1 MDEAVET
8 VIGVPCKLKRGDARE
23 DGKVY
28 AGTWRSGKWGGEYWV
43 TPEKLHE
50 IRRRACREK
59 KAAWARKSP
68 EERAKV
74 CRQKNAYVQN
84 NPERKAKQKA
94 ARQAWQKRNKDRLN
108 AKHKAKRDNDPV
120 FAISHRIRRTLNFA
134 FTRKGYKKNG
144 FARDII
150 GCSWEELKSHIESQF
165 QDGMTWENRS
175 LWHVDHK
182 IPIASASS
190 VEDVKRLNHFTN
202 LQPLWKEDNLAK
214 GAKITAPDTVEST

>member
-1 MDEAVET
+1 MNEAVET
-8 VIGVPCKLKRGDARE
+8 VVEVPRKLKRGDVRE

-28 AGTWRSGKWGGEYWV
+28 AGKWHSGKYSGEYWV
-43 TPEKLHE
+43 TPERLKK
-50 IRRRACREK
+50 IR
-59 KAAWARKSP
+59 ARKSL
-68 EERAKV
+68 ESKKHFSSLSKERR
-74 CRQKNAYVQN
+74 RQIMSKKNAYVQN
-84 NPERKAKQKA
+84 NPNRKAKQKA

-175 LWHVDHK
+175 LWHVDHI
-182 IPIASASS
+182 IPIASAISI
-190 VEDVKRLNHFTN
+190 EDVKRLNHFTN
-202 LQPLWKEDNLAK
+202 LQPLWKKDNLAK